1 MIIYIY
7 FVLFIVFIGDQCSSA
22 SLGHDDIDIVD
33 TKAKSDQR
41 EVEGRVIT
49 GDACEYIMLCDI
61 IKNAGC
67 DDGKDD
73 DDCKS
78 LRNHFQ
84 EVSLL

>member
-1 MIIYIY
+1 MHIY
-7 FVLFIVFIGDQCSSA
+7 VSLFIVFIGDQCSSA
-22 SLGHDDIDIVD
+22 SLGHDDIDVVD
-33 TKAKSDQR
+33 TKAKSDKR

-73 DDCKS
+73 DDDCKC

-84 EVSLL
+84 EASLL